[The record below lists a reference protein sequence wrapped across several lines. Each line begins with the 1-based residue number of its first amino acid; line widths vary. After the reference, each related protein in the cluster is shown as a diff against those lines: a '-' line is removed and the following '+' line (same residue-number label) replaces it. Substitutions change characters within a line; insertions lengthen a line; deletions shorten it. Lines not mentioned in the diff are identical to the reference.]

1 MIRRMVPVASLTAV
15 CFLPGLSGAS
25 LEALGERA
33 RDLLIMGRGG
43 EAAHP

>member
-15 CFLPGLSGAS
+15 SFLPALSGAS
-25 LEALGERA
+25 LEALGGRA
-33 RDLLIMGRGG
+33 RDLLIMGRGV